1 MNLPAI
7 NTRVDVLL
15 RGITFPSRIE
25 DVSDGVLMVAAPMGP
40 RGTLS
45 ASEGD
50 AVELAWLDHD
60 ARVAAPA
67 RVTGKVGD
75 RPRYWEVK
83 LIGDVRRD
91 TRRGFVRGGGGEKV
105 SFQRTDEPGP
115 HVSGYVM
122 DLGEVSLRARFF
134 KCDYRR
140 NHQVEMTITF
150 TDGVVTMPGQV
161 LDVRYVFETDHFDV
175 IVTYEATEFDRRA
188 IRSYIM
194 RRMQE
199 QRRRMRQSLR

>member
-15 RGITFPSRIE
+15 RGVTFPSRVE
-25 DVSDGVLMVAAPMGP
+25 DVHDGVLMVAAPMGP

-50 AVELAWLDHD
+50 TVELAWLEYD

-67 RVTGKVGD
+67 RVTGKAED

-83 LIGDVRRD
+83 LTGDVRRD

-105 SFQRTDEPGP
+105 CFQRTDEPGP
-115 HVSGYVM
+115 PVHGYVM
-122 DLGEVSLRARFF
+122 DIGEVSLRARFL

-140 NHQVEMTITF
+140 SHQVDMTITLA
-150 TDGVVTMPGQV
+150 DDVVMMPGQV
-161 LDVRYVFETDHFDV
+161 LDVRYVIETDHFDV
-175 IVTYEATEFDRRA
+175 IVTYEATELDRRM

-199 QRRRMRQSLR
+199 QRRRLR

>member
-1 MNLPAI
+1 MKLPAI

-15 RGITFPSRIE
+15 RGVTFPSRIE
-25 DVSDGVLMVAAPMGP
+25 DVTEGVLLVAAPMGP

-50 AVELAWLDHD
+50 AVELAWLEHD

-67 RVTGKVGD
+67 RVIEKASD
-75 RPRYWEVK
+75 RPRYWEVE

-105 SFQRTDEPGP
+105 CFQRTDEPGP
-115 HVSGYVM
+115 PVHGYVM
-122 DLGEVSLRARFF
+122 DLGEVSLRARFY

-140 NHQVEMTITF
+140 SQQVDMTITF

-161 LDVRYVFETDHFDV
+161 LDVRYVFETEHFDV
-175 IVTYEATEFDRRA
+175 IVTYEPTEFDRRA
-188 IRSYIM
+188 IRGYIM

-199 QRRRMRQSLR
+199 QRRRLR

>member
-15 RGITFPSRIE
+15 RGVTFPSRIE
-25 DVSDGVLMVAAPMGP
+25 DVHDGVLMVAAPMGP
-40 RGTLS
+40 RGTLF
-45 ASEGD
+45 ASEGE

-60 ARVAAPA
+60 ARVAAPG
-67 RVTGKVGD
+67 RVTAKASD
-75 RPRYWEVK
+75 HPRYWEVE

-105 SFQRTDEPGP
+105 RFQRTDEPGP
-115 HVSGYVM
+115 PVDGYVM
-122 DLGEVSLRARFF
+122 DLGEASLRARFL

-140 NHQVEMTITF
+140 SHSVDMTITLPN
-150 TDGVVTMPGQV
+150 GAVTLPGQV
-161 LDVRYVFETDHFDV
+161 LDVRYVFETEHFDV
-175 IVTYEATEFDRRA
+175 IVTYEASELDRRA
-188 IRSYIM
+188 IRSYVM

-199 QRRRMRQSLR
+199 QRRRMR